1 MLRWLTSGE
10 SHGPALVGILE
21 GLPAGVEL
29 VTKDVQ
35 DALARRRL
43 GYGDRKSVV

>member
-10 SHGPALVGILE
+10 SHGKALTGIIE
-21 GLPAGVEL
+21 GLPAGIEL
-29 VTKDVQ
+29 TTEQIQ

-43 GYGDRKSVV
+43 G